1 MWFLMDLPTTN
12 QRVLAI
18 RSTAYIPD
26 KALMLLTNF
35 FIKVDMHFTHPL
47 GRVQPPN
54 HPDTHRFPPR
64 FARQGFVGSSLRQI
78 LLGERTLTPLWRV
91 LRGWTPDPRDP
102 AVHMDTLDIVKL
114 WVRHYYEPDA
124 DSDPRI
130 KVLDVL
136 GIPWHKLG
144 TTQMERIKEPYNSV
158 DERILADLIAREGDD
173 DEMAE
178 LLRKTVNPFYTVKPR
193 ERTKTQKMLRVDQLV
208 MRESV
213 RRELGL
219 WEHWVLMMVWGW
231 FDPVGRRIPLWTEE
245 ELYLMMKG
253 LPLKA
258 RAPPPDQGESDVKKD
273 AGDKAASDEREKQS
287 PSDKDGSDEQSDSKQ
302 DAGDKAAKDGGE
314 KQSSDDKQGSDEQ
327 E

>member
-26 KALMLLTNF
+26 KALMYLTHF

-47 GRVQPPN
+47 GRVQQPN

-64 FARQGFVGSSLRQI
+64 FARQGFVGSSLRET

-102 AVHMDTLDIVKL
+102 AIPMGKLDIVKL
-114 WVRHYYEPDA
+114 WVRHHYDPGEDVEP
-124 DSDPRI
+124 RT
-130 KVLDVL
+130 KMMNTL
-136 GIPWHKLG
+136 GVPYHELG
-144 TTQMERIKEPYNSV
+144 TAQMERINEPYKTV
-158 DERILADLIAREGDD
+158 DEKILAELIAREEDD

-193 ERTKTQKMLRVDQLV
+193 ERKTTQKLLRVDQLV

-219 WEHWVLMMVWGW
+219 WEHWVRMMVWGW
-231 FDPVGRRIPLWTEE
+231 FDPVGRRLPLWTEE
-245 ELYLMMKG
+245 ELYRMMKG
-253 LPLKA
+253 LPP
-258 RAPPPDQGESDVKKD
+258 RAVPPPAHQADAKKD
-273 AGDKAASDEREKQS
+273 AEDKAVN
-287 PSDKDGSDEQSDSKQ
+287 
-302 DAGDKAAKDGGE
+302 DGGE
-314 KQSSDDKQGSDEQ
+314 KQSPGDKECSDEQ
-327 E
+327 K